1 MAQNLDRSCEACIQG
16 WLTRTLLEEAL
27 RETPC
32 VNKRASCERACPRS
46 PGVAGSGV
54 WWRAGERAA
63 RPRRWVELR
72 HKHFGFASQRVA
84 QLLDEFRAKNR
95 TAATYKGGADGGALD
110 MRAMRGLVASL
121 PQYRCRPRMGALERP
136 ARHARRESGRL
147 ACSRSDRAPC
157 KGGADMAPGDAGCAR
172 HGRTLAAQAPLPAR
186 TTAPGSTS
194 CQLHRKRSQCVCHQE
209 AGQFAGPSR
218 RAGEPRHA
226 HGSRRRRR
234 VCGRHAAPARAEG
247 APGNIIFFV
256 RQSKQRE
263 SSLFSMLSGRRAR
276 SEQLGRLAVHVEIAS
291 RINKAIEER
300 ALVALG
306 KLEQDL
312 VFGDATSKE
321 VIAFLAGHGATPAQE
336 KARAALPPPAA
347 LRRGG
352 MDRAHPVPPHPAASD
367 APAPRRRAASPVSAS
382 EAAGEAGRGVVCPCL
397 PCRSAAASR
406 RPQPAP
412 PARPK

>member
-1 MAQNLDRSCEACIQG
+1 MHDGRVGGLPVHGAIAHP
-16 WLTRTLLEEAL
+16 A
-27 RETPC
+27 
-32 VNKRASCERACPRS
+32 
-46 PGVAGSGV
+46 
-54 WWRAGERAA
+54 RAA
-63 RPRRWVELR
+63 LTWHPEMPDV
-72 HKHFGFASQRVA
+72 HG
-84 QLLDEFRAKNR
+84 
-95 TAATYKGGADGGALD
+95 
-110 MRAMRGLVASL
+110 
-121 PQYRCRPRMGALERP
+121 MGALW
-136 ARHARRESGRL
+136 RHRRR
-147 ACSRSDRAPC
+147 CPRAP
-157 KGGADMAPGDAGCAR
+157 
-172 HGRTLAAQAPLPAR
+172 
-186 TTAPGSTS
+186 
-194 CQLHRKRSQCVCHQE
+194 LHL
-209 AGQFAGPSR
+209 
-218 RAGEPRHA
+218 
-226 HGSRRRRR
+226 
-234 VCGRHAAPARAEG
+234 AAPAASCTARDRNVSVTRRPVSSQGPAGARASRGMPMG
-247 APGNIIFFV
+247 AGGAAASAAVTRRRHAQREHLETFFFFV